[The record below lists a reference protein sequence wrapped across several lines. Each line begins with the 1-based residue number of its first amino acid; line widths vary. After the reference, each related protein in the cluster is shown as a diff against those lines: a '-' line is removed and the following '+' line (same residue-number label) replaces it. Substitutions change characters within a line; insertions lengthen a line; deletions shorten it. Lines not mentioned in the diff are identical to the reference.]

1 MIPQVRIYTASWRA
15 GAGWSPTVFA
25 QESPTCS
32 ARFDAENDLYSFALT
47 VPTRNLIAAL
57 KAAGVR
63 RLIVQSSFGVGDSRR
78 DAGLLERVFYALLLR
93 GAYADKVL
101 QEQAVRESG
110 LDYTIVRPTR
120 LTTAAGAGRYT
131 ARVGPGPVP
140 SSIARADV
148 ARFILD
154 ALGTREYVGK
164 TVSLGGR
171 TRPTETA
178 TQIPAEADH
187 PSASPS
193 VRTTMRGI
201 RRAHGAAQH
210 QAKPLLRS
218 RPRRSWSSCREL
230 AERPVRH
237 LFVAATSV
245 SVASRKPFS
254 LLRRRLKQP

>member
-1 MIPQVRIYTASWRA
+1 MKILVIGSTGPQGREFVAQALAAGHAVCAFARNRAALQPAPGLEVVR
-15 GAGWSPTVFA
+15 GDVFDQRSLDA
-25 QESPTCS
+25 A
-32 ARFDAENDLYSFALT
+32 ARGQDAAVSMLGVSFAAARRPT
-47 VPTRNLIAAL
+47 NVFSQGTRNLIAAL

-120 LTTAAGAGRYT
+120 LTTAVGTGRYT

-154 ALGTREYVGK
+154 ELGTRGYVGK
-164 TVSLGGR
+164 TVSLGG
-171 TRPTETA
+171 P
-178 TQIPAEADH
+178 D
-187 PSASPS
+187 
-193 VRTTMRGI
+193 
-201 RRAHGAAQH
+201 
-210 QAKPLLRS
+210 
-218 RPRRSWSSCREL
+218 
-230 AERPVRH
+230 
-237 LFVAATSV
+237 
-245 SVASRKPFS
+245 
-254 LLRRRLKQP
+254 

>member
-1 MIPQVRIYTASWRA
+1 MKILVIGSTGPQGREFVAQALAA
-15 GAGWSPTVFA
+15 GHAVCAFARNPAALQPAPGLEVLRGDVFDQHSLDAAARGQDAAVSMLGVALAAARRPTNVFS
-25 QESPTCS
+25 QG
-32 ARFDAENDLYSFALT
+32 
-47 VPTRNLIAAL
+47 TRNLIAAL

-120 LTTAAGAGRYT
+120 LTTAAGTGRYT
-131 ARVGPGPVP
+131 ARVGPGAVP

-164 TVSLGGR
+164 TVSLGG
-171 TRPTETA
+171 P
-178 TQIPAEADH
+178 D
-187 PSASPS
+187 
-193 VRTTMRGI
+193 
-201 RRAHGAAQH
+201 
-210 QAKPLLRS
+210 
-218 RPRRSWSSCREL
+218 
-230 AERPVRH
+230 
-237 LFVAATSV
+237 
-245 SVASRKPFS
+245 
-254 LLRRRLKQP
+254 

>member
-1 MIPQVRIYTASWRA
+1 MRA
-15 GAGWSPTVFA
+15 RWLRLRA
-25 QESPTCS
+25 QHGCGGTCAFDQHS
-32 ARFDAENDLYSFALT
+32 LDVAARGQDAAVSMLGVSFAAARRPT
-47 VPTRNLIAAL
+47 NVFSQGTRNLIAAL

-120 LTTAAGAGRYT
+120 LTMAAGTGRYT

-154 ALGTREYVGK
+154 ALGTHEYVGK
-164 TVSLGGR
+164 TVSLGG
-171 TRPTETA
+171 PKG
-178 TQIPAEADH
+178 P
-187 PSASPS
+187 
-193 VRTTMRGI
+193 
-201 RRAHGAAQH
+201 
-210 QAKPLLRS
+210 
-218 RPRRSWSSCREL
+218 
-230 AERPVRH
+230 
-237 LFVAATSV
+237 
-245 SVASRKPFS
+245 
-254 LLRRRLKQP
+254 